1 MKNMLELILMEQ
13 RIRDQNQAKEEEMKE
28 PLIESVDSEDQAP
41 LDEGE
46 K

>member
-13 RIRDQNQAKEEEMKE
+13 RIRDQNQVKEEEMKE
-28 PLIESVDSEDQAP
+28 ALIESVDSEDQAP